1 MPKITSQIINNLF
14 NLNTTNINVDGLGVS
29 DTDIFP
35 SILTFLDKK
44 IFKEQVNKNSKI
56 SAAFVKKSDAELLRS
71 DIIKIIVDDP
81 RWYFFS
87 LLNALEKIK
96 IRSKSAISSSA
107 KIHSSAQISETDVF
121 IGEDVVIEPG
131 VVIMAGVK
139 ILRQTKIRA
148 GTVIGVD
155 GFEHKKT
162 SRGLL
167 SVVHDGEV
175 IINERAEVG
184 PNNTIIKGFSYR
196 PTIIG
201 EDTKLD
207 AQVHYAHGVQ
217 SGSRCLIA
225 ASAMLAGHVTLGDDV
240 WIGPAAAISNRVS
253 IDNGSFITIGSTVT
267 KDVAANEKVTGNFAI
282 AHNVFMRNLVKNR
295 RGL

>member
-1 MPKITSQIINNLF
+1 MPQITSQIINSL
-14 NLNTTNINVDGLGVS
+14 LNIKTTDINVDGLGVS
-29 DTDIFP
+29 DTDIYP
-35 SILTFLDKK
+35 SILTFFDNK
-44 IFKEQVNKNSKI
+44 IFTEKINKNQKI
-56 SAAFVKKSDAELLRS
+56 AAAFIKKNEIGLLRN
-71 DIIKIIVDDP
+71 DINNIIVDDP
-81 RWYFFS
+81 RWYFFT
-87 LLNALEKIK
+87 LLNALEKSK
-96 IRSKSAISSSA
+96 IRSKSVISNSA

-131 VVIMAGVK
+131 VVIMTGVK
-139 ILRQTKIRA
+139 ILRQAKIRA
-148 GTVIGVD
+148 GAVIGVD

-217 SGSRCLIA
+217 SGNRCLIA
-225 ASAMLAGHVTLGDDV
+225 ASAMLAGHVTLGNDV
-240 WIGPAAAISNRVS
+240 WIGPAASISNRVN
-253 IDNGSFITIGSTVT
+253 IDNGAFITIGSTVT